1 MPPSQSI
8 IGHILQTIHAGLRR
22 VLGWASP
29 SRPLGGRIEFTE
41 RPATSDN
48 LVIGIID
55 DPELSMRLM
64 SLRGLISASTI
75 SPLATAFAEVRDG
88 AILHVDVTDAVFTDS
103 LALAEV
109 ERLIDDLEDRRVR
122 LRMVGLRPSM
132 SGPVD

>member
-22 VLGWASP
+22 VLGWTRR
-29 SRPLGGRIEFTE
+29 SRPFGGRIEYTE
-41 RPATSDN
+41 RAATWDN

-64 SLRGLISASTI
+64 SLRGQISATTI
-75 SPLATAFAEVRDG
+75 NPLATAFAEVRDG
-88 AILHVDVTDAVFTDS
+88 AILHVDVTDAVFADS
-103 LALAEV
+103 LAFAEV